1 MKNIGIKIALFLN
14 YFVFAFLLNSV
25 GTVILQVQRSM
36 DISKGNASV
45 LEGFK
50 DIPIAIASFILASFL
65 PKIGLKKSML
75 LGLALVAVFCF
86 ITPFTN
92 GFWYFKILF
101 LVIGVS
107 FALIKIAVFATIGLI
122 TNNQKEH
129 GSFMGILEGVFMGGI
144 LLGNIV
150 FSLFIDDANPKS
162 TNWLNIYWFMG
173 GVALLAFMVLFV
185 SKLDESQATIE
196 KRKFSEDFKEMLLL
210 IVKPLTIIFIISIF
224 LYVLIEQSFQTW
236 FPTFYTA
243 IIKAPASMAVQAG
256 AVLGGAFMIGRFL
269 GGFILNKVKWIY
281 LLSFCLVASAI
292 LIVLVLPLSGNS
304 STEGLI
310 TWTNAPAVV
319 YLMPLIGL
327 FLAPVYPTINSTILS
342 SLPKHMHS
350 SMAGL
355 IVVFSALGGTTGS
368 IITGNV
374 FQKYDGATAFYLS
387 LIPLIGILVSIWI
400 LYAMSKKNT
409 IISE

>member
-1 MKNIGIKIALFLN
+1 MKHTGIKIALFLN

-36 DISKGNASV
+36 DISKGDASI

-75 LGLALVAVFCF
+75 LGLALVSIFCF
-86 ITPFTN
+86 MTPFTN
-92 GFWYFKILF
+92 DFWYFKMLF
-101 LVIGVS
+101 LVIGIS

-122 TNNQKEH
+122 TNSQKEH

-144 LLGNIV
+144 LLGNIA
-150 FSLFIDDANPKS
+150 FSFFIDDANPKS
-162 TNWLNIYWFMG
+162 TNWLNMYWFMG
-173 GVALLAFMVLFV
+173 AISLLAFIVLLA
-185 SKLDESQATIE
+185 SKLDESQAKIE
-196 KRKFSEDFKEMLLL
+196 QRKFSEDFKEMLLL
-210 IVKPLTIIFIISIF
+210 ILKPLTIIFVISIF

-236 FPTFYTA
+236 FPTFYTD
-243 IIKAPASMAVQAG
+243 IIKVPPSMAVQAS

-269 GGFILNKVKWIY
+269 GGFILNKMKWIT
-281 LLSFCLVASAI
+281 LLTICLLAAGI
-292 LIVLVLPLSGNS
+292 IVIVVLPLAD
-304 STEGLI
+304 TTQTVGLI
-310 TWTNAPAVV
+310 TWANAPLVV
-319 YLMPLIGL
+319 FLMPLIGL

-355 IVVFSALGGTTGS
+355 IVVLSALGGTTGS

-374 FQKYDGATAFYLS
+374 FEKYDGSTAFYLS
-387 LIPLIGILVSIWI
+387 LIPLTGILITIWI
-400 LYAMSKKNT
+400 LYMMTKKS
-409 IISE
+409 IPE

>member
-36 DISKGNASV
+36 DVSKGSASV

-75 LGLALVAVFCF
+75 LGLALVSIFCF

-150 FSLFIDDANPKS
+150 FSLFIDDTNPKS

-173 GVALLAFMVLFV
+173 SVSFLAFVVLFV
-185 SKLDESQATIE
+185 SKLDESGATIE

-210 IVKPLTIIFIISIF
+210 IVKPLTLIFIISIF

-236 FPTFYTA
+236 FPTFYTD
-243 IIKAPASMAVQAG
+243 IINAPASMAVQAG

-310 TWTNAPAVV
+310 TWSNAPTVV

-387 LIPLIGILVSIWI
+387 LIPLIGILISIWI
-400 LYAMSKKNT
+400 LYAKTKKNT

>member
-36 DISKGNASV
+36 DISKGSASV

-75 LGLALVAVFCF
+75 LGLALVSIFCF

-173 GVALLAFMVLFV
+173 GVTLLAFMVLFV

-210 IVKPLTIIFIISIF
+210 IVKPLTLIFIISIF

-243 IIKAPASMAVQAG
+243 IIYAPASMAVQAG

-269 GGFILNKVKWIY
+269 GGFIQNKVKWIY

-292 LIVLVLPLSGNS
+292 LIILVLPLSGNS

-387 LIPLIGILVSIWI
+387 LIPLTGILISIWI

>member
-387 LIPLIGILVSIWI
+387 LIPLTGILISIWI

>member
-1 MKNIGIKIALFLN
+1 
-14 YFVFAFLLNSV
+14 
-25 GTVILQVQRSM
+25 M
-36 DISKGNASV
+36 DISKGDASI

-75 LGLALVAVFCF
+75 LGLALVSIFCF
-86 ITPFTN
+86 MTPFTN
-92 GFWYFKILF
+92 DFWYFKMLF
-101 LVIGVS
+101 LVIGIS

-122 TNNQKEH
+122 TNSQKEH

-144 LLGNIV
+144 LLGNIA
-150 FSLFIDDANPKS
+150 FSFFIDDANPKS
-162 TNWLNIYWFMG
+162 TNWLNMYWFMG
-173 GVALLAFMVLFV
+173 AISLLAFIVLLA
-185 SKLDESQATIE
+185 SKLDESQAKIE
-196 KRKFSEDFKEMLLL
+196 QRKFSEDFKEMLLL
-210 IVKPLTIIFIISIF
+210 ILKPLTIIFVISIF

-236 FPTFYTA
+236 FPTFYTD
-243 IIKAPASMAVQAG
+243 IIKVPPSMAVQAS

-269 GGFILNKVKWIY
+269 GGFILNKMKWIT
-281 LLSFCLVASAI
+281 LLTICLLAAGI
-292 LIVLVLPLSGNS
+292 IVIVVLPLAD
-304 STEGLI
+304 TTQTVGLI
-310 TWTNAPAVV
+310 TWANAPLVV

-368 IITGNV
+368 IITGNI
-374 FQKYDGATAFYLS
+374 FEKYDGSTAFYLS
-387 LIPLIGILVSIWI
+387 LIPLTGILITIWI
-400 LYAMSKKNT
+400 LYMMTKKS
-409 IISE
+409 IPE

>member
-36 DISKGNASV
+36 DVSKGNASV

-75 LGLALVAVFCF
+75 LGLALVSIFCF

-162 TNWLNIYWFMG
+162 SNWLNIYWFMG

-210 IVKPLTIIFIISIF
+210 IVKPLTFIFIISIF

-236 FPTFYTA
+236 FPTFYTD
-243 IIKAPASMAVQAG
+243 IINAPASMAVQAG

-310 TWTNAPAVV
+310 TWSNAPAVV

-327 FLAPVYPTINSTILS
+327 LLAPVYPTINSTILS

-387 LIPLIGILVSIWI
+387 LIPLIGILISIWI
-400 LYAMSKKNT
+400 LYAKTKKNT

>member
-36 DISKGNASV
+36 DISKGSASV

-75 LGLALVAVFCF
+75 LGLALVSIFCF

-173 GVALLAFMVLFV
+173 GVTLLAFMVLFV

-210 IVKPLTIIFIISIF
+210 IVKPLTLIFIISIF

-236 FPTFYTA
+236 FPTFYTD
-243 IIKAPASMAVQAG
+243 IINAPASMAVQAG

-310 TWTNAPAVV
+310 TWSNAPAVV

-387 LIPLIGILVSIWI
+387 LIPLIGILISIWI
-400 LYAMSKKNT
+400 LYAKTKKNT

>member
-1 MKNIGIKIALFLN
+1 MKHTGIKIALFLN

-36 DISKGNASV
+36 DISKGDASI

-75 LGLALVAVFCF
+75 LGLALVSIFCF
-86 ITPFTN
+86 MTPFTN
-92 GFWYFKILF
+92 DFWYFKMLF
-101 LVIGVS
+101 LVIGIS

-122 TNNQKEH
+122 TNSQKEH

-144 LLGNIV
+144 LLGNIA
-150 FSLFIDDANPKS
+150 FSFFIDDANPKS
-162 TNWLNIYWFMG
+162 TNWLNMYWFMG
-173 GVALLAFMVLFV
+173 AISLLAFIVLLA
-185 SKLDESQATIE
+185 SKLDESQAKIE
-196 KRKFSEDFKEMLLL
+196 QRKFSEDFKEMLLL
-210 IVKPLTIIFIISIF
+210 ILKPLTIIFVISIF

-236 FPTFYTA
+236 FPTFYTD
-243 IIKAPASMAVQAG
+243 IIKVPPSMAVQAS
-256 AVLGGAFMIGRFL
+256 AILGGAFMIGRFL
-269 GGFILNKVKWIY
+269 GGFILNKMKWITLLTIC
-281 LLSFCLVASAI
+281 LLSAGI
-292 LIVLVLPLSGNS
+292 IVIVVLPLAD
-304 STEGLI
+304 TTQTVGLI
-310 TWTNAPAVV
+310 TWANAPLVV

-374 FQKYDGATAFYLS
+374 FEKYDGSTAFYLS
-387 LIPLIGILVSIWI
+387 LIPLTGILITIWI
-400 LYAMSKKNT
+400 LYKMTKKS
-409 IISE
+409 IPE

>member
-36 DISKGNASV
+36 DVSKGSASV

-75 LGLALVAVFCF
+75 LGLALVSIFCF

-122 TNNQKEH
+122 THNQKEH

-150 FSLFIDDANPKS
+150 FSLFIDDADPKS

-196 KRKFSEDFKEMLLL
+196 KRKFSEDFKEMLFL
-210 IVKPLTIIFIISIF
+210 IVKPLTLIFIISIF

-236 FPTFYTA
+236 FPTFYTD
-243 IIKAPASMAVQAG
+243 IINAPASMAVQAG

-281 LLSFCLVASAI
+281 LLSLCLVAAGI
-292 LIVLVLPLSGNS
+292 LIVLILPLAGNS
-304 STEGLI
+304 SIEGLI
-310 TWTNAPAVV
+310 TWTNAPLVV
-319 YLMPLIGL
+319 YLMPLIGF

-387 LIPLIGILVSIWI
+387 LIPLIGILISIWI
-400 LYAMSKKNT
+400 LYALTKNNS

>member
-36 DISKGNASV
+36 DVSKGSASV

-75 LGLALVAVFCF
+75 LGLALVSVFCF

-162 TNWLNIYWFMG
+162 SNWLNIYWFMG

-210 IVKPLTIIFIISIF
+210 IVKPLTLIFIISIF

-236 FPTFYTA
+236 FPTFYTD
-243 IIKAPASMAVQAG
+243 IINAPASMAVQAG

-281 LLSFCLVASAI
+281 LLSFCLVTSAI

-310 TWTNAPAVV
+310 TWSNAPAVV

-387 LIPLIGILVSIWI
+387 LIPLTGILISIWI
-400 LYAMSKKNT
+400 LYTMSKKNN

>member
-1 MKNIGIKIALFLN
+1 MKNIGIKTALFLN

-36 DISKGNASV
+36 DVSKGSASV

-75 LGLALVAVFCF
+75 LGLALVSIFCF

-122 TNNQKEH
+122 TKNQKEH

-162 TNWLNIYWFMG
+162 TNWLNMYWFMG

-210 IVKPLTIIFIISIF
+210 IVKPLTLIFIISIF

-243 IIKAPASMAVQAG
+243 IIRAPASMAVQAG

-342 SLPKHMHS
+342 TLPKHMHS

-387 LIPLIGILVSIWI
+387 LIPLTGILISIWI

>member
-36 DISKGNASV
+36 DVSKGSASV

-75 LGLALVAVFCF
+75 LGLALVSIFCF

-162 TNWLNIYWFMG
+162 SNWLNIYWFMG

-210 IVKPLTIIFIISIF
+210 IVKPLTLIFIISIF

-236 FPTFYTA
+236 FPTFYTD
-243 IIKAPASMAVQAG
+243 IINAPASMAVQAG

-310 TWTNAPAVV
+310 TWSNAPAVV

-387 LIPLIGILVSIWI
+387 LIPLIGILISIWI
-400 LYAMSKKNT
+400 LYAKTKKNT

>member
-36 DISKGNASV
+36 DVSKGSASV

-75 LGLALVAVFCF
+75 LGLALVSIFCF

-162 TNWLNIYWFMG
+162 SNWLNIYWFMG

-210 IVKPLTIIFIISIF
+210 IVKPLTLIFIISIF

-236 FPTFYTA
+236 FPTFYTD
-243 IIKAPASMAVQAG
+243 IINAPASMAVQAG

-310 TWTNAPAVV
+310 TWSNAPTVV

-387 LIPLIGILVSIWI
+387 LIPLIGILISIWI
-400 LYAMSKKNT
+400 LYAKTKKNT

>member
-210 IVKPLTIIFIISIF
+210 IVKPLTIVFIISIF

-387 LIPLIGILVSIWI
+387 LIPLTGILISIWI

>member
-1 MKNIGIKIALFLN
+1 
-14 YFVFAFLLNSV
+14 
-25 GTVILQVQRSM
+25 
-36 DISKGNASV
+36 
-45 LEGFK
+45 
-50 DIPIAIASFILASFL
+50 
-65 PKIGLKKSML
+65 
-75 LGLALVAVFCF
+75 
-86 ITPFTN
+86 
-92 GFWYFKILF
+92 
-101 LVIGVS
+101 
-107 FALIKIAVFATIGLI
+107 
-122 TNNQKEH
+122 
-129 GSFMGILEGVFMGGI
+129 
-144 LLGNIV
+144 
-150 FSLFIDDANPKS
+150 
-162 TNWLNIYWFMG
+162 MG

-210 IVKPLTIIFIISIF
+210 IVKPLTLIFIISIF

-243 IIKAPASMAVQAG
+243 IIRAPASMAVQAG

-342 SLPKHMHS
+342 TLPKHMHS

-387 LIPLIGILVSIWI
+387 LIPLTGILISIWI

>member
-36 DISKGNASV
+36 DVSKGSASV

-75 LGLALVAVFCF
+75 LGLALVSIFCF

-122 TNNQKEH
+122 THNQKEH

-150 FSLFIDDANPKS
+150 FSLFIDDADPKS

-173 GVALLAFMVLFV
+173 GVALLAFTVLFV

-196 KRKFSEDFKEMLLL
+196 KRRFSEDFKEMLFL
-210 IVKPLTIIFIISIF
+210 IVKPLTLIFIISIF

-236 FPTFYTA
+236 FPTFYTD
-243 IIKAPASMAVQAG
+243 IINAPASMAVQAG

-281 LLSFCLVASAI
+281 LLSLCLVAAGI
-292 LIVLVLPLSGNS
+292 LIVLILPLAGNS
-304 STEGLI
+304 SIEGLI
-310 TWTNAPAVV
+310 TWTNAPLVV
-319 YLMPLIGL
+319 YLMPLIGF

-387 LIPLIGILVSIWI
+387 LIPLIGILISIWI
-400 LYAMSKKNT
+400 LYALTKNNS

>member
-36 DISKGNASV
+36 DVSKGSASV

-75 LGLALVAVFCF
+75 LGLALVSIFCF

-173 GVALLAFMVLFV
+173 GVTLLAFMVLFV

-210 IVKPLTIIFIISIF
+210 IVKPLTLIFIISIF

-243 IIKAPASMAVQAG
+243 IIYAPASMAVQAG

-292 LIVLVLPLSGNS
+292 LIILVLPLSGNS

-387 LIPLIGILVSIWI
+387 LIPLTGILISIWI

>member
-36 DISKGNASV
+36 DVSKGSASV

-75 LGLALVAVFCF
+75 LGLALVSIFCF

-162 TNWLNIYWFMG
+162 SKWLNIYWFMG

-210 IVKPLTIIFIISIF
+210 IVKPLTLIFIISIF

-236 FPTFYTA
+236 FPTFYTD
-243 IIKAPASMAVQAG
+243 IINAPASMAVQAG

-387 LIPLIGILVSIWI
+387 LIPLTGILISIWI

>member
-1 MKNIGIKIALFLN
+1 MKHTGIKIALFLN

-36 DISKGNASV
+36 DISKGDASI

-75 LGLALVAVFCF
+75 LGLALVSIFCF
-86 ITPFTN
+86 MTPFTN
-92 GFWYFKILF
+92 DFWYFKMLF
-101 LVIGVS
+101 LVIGIS

-122 TNNQKEH
+122 TNSQKEH

-144 LLGNIV
+144 LLGNIA
-150 FSLFIDDANPKS
+150 FSFFIDDANPKS
-162 TNWLNIYWFMG
+162 TNWLNMYWFMG
-173 GVALLAFMVLFV
+173 AISLLAFIVLLA
-185 SKLDESQATIE
+185 SKLDESQAKIE
-196 KRKFSEDFKEMLLL
+196 QRKFSEDFKEMLLL
-210 IVKPLTIIFIISIF
+210 ILKPLTIIFVISIF

-236 FPTFYTA
+236 FPTFYTD
-243 IIKAPASMAVQAG
+243 IIKVPPSMAVQAS
-256 AVLGGAFMIGRFL
+256 AILGGAFMIGRFL
-269 GGFILNKVKWIY
+269 GGFILNKMKWITLLTIC
-281 LLSFCLVASAI
+281 LLSAGI
-292 LIVLVLPLSGNS
+292 IVIVVLPLAD
-304 STEGLI
+304 TTQTVGLI
-310 TWTNAPAVV
+310 TWANAPLVV

-374 FQKYDGATAFYLS
+374 FEKYDGSTAFYLS
-387 LIPLIGILVSIWI
+387 LIPLTGILITIWI
-400 LYAMSKKNT
+400 LYMMTKKS
-409 IISE
+409 IPE

>member
-1 MKNIGIKIALFLN
+1 MKHTGIKIALFLN

-36 DISKGNASV
+36 DISKGDASI

-75 LGLALVAVFCF
+75 LGLALVSIFCF
-86 ITPFTN
+86 MTPFTN
-92 GFWYFKILF
+92 DFWFFKMLF
-101 LVIGVS
+101 LVIGIS

-122 TNNQKEH
+122 TNSQKEH

-144 LLGNIV
+144 LLGNIA
-150 FSLFIDDANPKS
+150 FSFSIDDANPKS
-162 TNWLNIYWFMG
+162 TNWLNMYWFMG
-173 GVALLAFMVLFV
+173 AISLLAFIVLLA
-185 SKLDESQATIE
+185 SKLDESQAKIE
-196 KRKFSEDFKEMLLL
+196 QRKFSEDFKEMLLL
-210 IVKPLTIIFIISIF
+210 ILKPLTIIFVISIF

-236 FPTFYTA
+236 FPTFYTD
-243 IIKAPASMAVQAG
+243 IIKVPPSMAVQAS

-269 GGFILNKVKWIY
+269 GGFILNKMKWIT
-281 LLSFCLVASAI
+281 LLTICLLAAGI
-292 LIVLVLPLSGNS
+292 IVIVVLPLAD
-304 STEGLI
+304 TTQTVGLI
-310 TWTNAPAVV
+310 TWANAPLVV

-374 FQKYDGATAFYLS
+374 FEKYDGSTAFYLS
-387 LIPLIGILVSIWI
+387 LIPLTGILITIWI
-400 LYAMSKKNT
+400 LYMMTKKS
-409 IISE
+409 IPE

>member
-1 MKNIGIKIALFLN
+1 
-14 YFVFAFLLNSV
+14 
-25 GTVILQVQRSM
+25 M
-36 DISKGNASV
+36 DVSKGSASV

-75 LGLALVAVFCF
+75 LGLALVSVFCF

-162 TNWLNIYWFMG
+162 SNWLNIYWFMG

-210 IVKPLTIIFIISIF
+210 IVKPLTLIFIISIF

-236 FPTFYTA
+236 FPTFYTD
-243 IIKAPASMAVQAG
+243 IINAPASMAVQAG

-281 LLSFCLVASAI
+281 LLSFCLVTSAI

-310 TWTNAPAVV
+310 TWSNAPAVV

-387 LIPLIGILVSIWI
+387 LIPLTGILISIWI
-400 LYAMSKKNT
+400 LYTMSKKNN

>member
-1 MKNIGIKIALFLN
+1 
-14 YFVFAFLLNSV
+14 
-25 GTVILQVQRSM
+25 M
-36 DISKGNASV
+36 DISKGDASI

-75 LGLALVAVFCF
+75 LGLALVSIFCF
-86 ITPFTN
+86 MTPFTN
-92 GFWYFKILF
+92 NFWYFKMLF
-101 LVIGVS
+101 LVIGIS

-122 TNNQKEH
+122 TNSQKEH

-144 LLGNIV
+144 LLGNIA
-150 FSLFIDDANPKS
+150 FSFFIDDANPKS
-162 TNWLNIYWFMG
+162 TNWLNMYWFMG
-173 GVALLAFMVLFV
+173 AISLLAFIVLLA
-185 SKLDESQATIE
+185 SKLDESQAKIE
-196 KRKFSEDFKEMLLL
+196 QRKFSEDFKEMLLL
-210 IVKPLTIIFIISIF
+210 ILKPLTIIFVISIF

-236 FPTFYTA
+236 FPTFYTD
-243 IIKAPASMAVQAG
+243 IIKVPPSMAVQAS
-256 AVLGGAFMIGRFL
+256 AILGGAFMIGRFL
-269 GGFILNKVKWIY
+269 GGFILNKMKWITLLTIC
-281 LLSFCLVASAI
+281 LLSAGI
-292 LIVLVLPLSGNS
+292 IVIVVLPLAD
-304 STEGLI
+304 TTQTVGLI
-310 TWTNAPAVV
+310 TWANAPLVV

-374 FQKYDGATAFYLS
+374 FEKYDGSTAFYLS
-387 LIPLIGILVSIWI
+387 LIPLTGILITIWI
-400 LYAMSKKNT
+400 LYMMTKKS
-409 IISE
+409 IPE

>member
-1 MKNIGIKIALFLN
+1 MKHTGIKIALFLN

-36 DISKGNASV
+36 DISKGDASI

-75 LGLALVAVFCF
+75 LGLALVSIFCF
-86 ITPFTN
+86 MTPFTN
-92 GFWYFKILF
+92 NFWYFKMLF
-101 LVIGVS
+101 LVIGIS

-122 TNNQKEH
+122 TNSQKEH

-144 LLGNIV
+144 LLGNIA
-150 FSLFIDDANPKS
+150 FSFFIDDANPKS
-162 TNWLNIYWFMG
+162 TNWLNMYWFMG
-173 GVALLAFMVLFV
+173 AISLLAFIVLLA
-185 SKLDESQATIE
+185 SKLDESQAKIE
-196 KRKFSEDFKEMLLL
+196 QRKFSEDFKEMLLL
-210 IVKPLTIIFIISIF
+210 ILKPLTIIFVISIF

-236 FPTFYTA
+236 FPTFYTD
-243 IIKAPASMAVQAG
+243 IIKVPPSMAVQAS
-256 AVLGGAFMIGRFL
+256 AILGGAFMIGRFL
-269 GGFILNKVKWIY
+269 GGFILNKMKWITLLTIC
-281 LLSFCLVASAI
+281 LLSAGI
-292 LIVLVLPLSGNS
+292 IVIVVLPLAD
-304 STEGLI
+304 TTQTVGLI
-310 TWTNAPAVV
+310 TWANAPLVV

-368 IITGNV
+368 IITGNI
-374 FQKYDGATAFYLS
+374 FEKYDGSTAFYLS
-387 LIPLIGILVSIWI
+387 LIPLTGILITIWI
-400 LYAMSKKNT
+400 LYMMTKKS
-409 IISE
+409 IPE

>member
-1 MKNIGIKIALFLN
+1 MKHTGIKIALFLN

-36 DISKGNASV
+36 DISKGDASI

-75 LGLALVAVFCF
+75 LGLALVSIFCF
-86 ITPFTN
+86 MTPFTN
-92 GFWYFKILF
+92 DFWYFKMLF
-101 LVIGVS
+101 LVIGIS

-122 TNNQKEH
+122 TNSQKEH

-144 LLGNIV
+144 LLGNIA
-150 FSLFIDDANPKS
+150 FSFFIDDANPKS
-162 TNWLNIYWFMG
+162 TNWLNMYWFMG
-173 GVALLAFMVLFV
+173 AISLLAFIVLLA
-185 SKLDESQATIE
+185 SKLDESQAKIE
-196 KRKFSEDFKEMLLL
+196 QRKFSEDFKEMLLL
-210 IVKPLTIIFIISIF
+210 ILKPLTIIFVISIF

-236 FPTFYTA
+236 FPTFYTD
-243 IIKAPASMAVQAG
+243 IIKVPPSMAVQAS

-269 GGFILNKVKWIY
+269 GGFILNKMKWIT
-281 LLSFCLVASAI
+281 LLTICLLAAGI
-292 LIVLVLPLSGNS
+292 IVIVVLPLAD
-304 STEGLI
+304 TTQTVGLI
-310 TWTNAPAVV
+310 TWANAPLVV

-374 FQKYDGATAFYLS
+374 FEKYDGSTAFYLS
-387 LIPLIGILVSIWI
+387 LIPMRNRLEFETKYLQFYQ
-400 LYAMSKKNT
+400 LFYFF
-409 IISE
+409 

>member
-36 DISKGNASV
+36 DVSKGSASV

-75 LGLALVAVFCF
+75 LGLALVSIFCF

-162 TNWLNIYWFMG
+162 SNWLNIYWFMG

-196 KRKFSEDFKEMLLL
+196 KRKFSEDFKEMLFL
-210 IVKPLTIIFIISIF
+210 IVKPLTLIFIISIF

-236 FPTFYTA
+236 FPTFYTD
-243 IIKAPASMAVQAG
+243 IINAPASMAVQAG

-281 LLSFCLVASAI
+281 LLSLCLVAAGI
-292 LIVLVLPLSGNS
+292 LIVLILPLAGNS
-304 STEGLI
+304 SIEGLI
-310 TWTNAPAVV
+310 TWTNAPLVV
-319 YLMPLIGL
+319 YLMPVIGF

-387 LIPLIGILVSIWI
+387 LIPLIGILISIWI
-400 LYAMSKKNT
+400 LYALTKNNS

>member
-1 MKNIGIKIALFLN
+1 MKHTGIKIALFLN

-36 DISKGNASV
+36 DISKGDASI

-75 LGLALVAVFCF
+75 LGLALVSIFCF
-86 ITPFTN
+86 MTPFTN
-92 GFWYFKILF
+92 DFWYFKMLF
-101 LVIGVS
+101 LVIGIS

-122 TNNQKEH
+122 TNSQKEH

-144 LLGNIV
+144 LLGNIA
-150 FSLFIDDANPKS
+150 FSFFIDDANPKS
-162 TNWLNIYWFMG
+162 TNWLNMYWFMG
-173 GVALLAFMVLFV
+173 AISLLAFIVLLA
-185 SKLDESQATIE
+185 SKLDESQAKIE
-196 KRKFSEDFKEMLLL
+196 QRKFSEDFKEMLLL
-210 IVKPLTIIFIISIF
+210 ILKPLTIIFVISIF

-236 FPTFYTA
+236 FPTFYTD
-243 IIKAPASMAVQAG
+243 IIKVPPSMAVQAS
-256 AVLGGAFMIGRFL
+256 AILGGAFMIGRFL
-269 GGFILNKVKWIY
+269 GGFILNKMKWIT
-281 LLSFCLVASAI
+281 LLTICLLAAGI
-292 LIVLVLPLSGNS
+292 IVIVVLPLAD
-304 STEGLI
+304 TTQTVGLI
-310 TWTNAPAVV
+310 TWSNAPLVV

-374 FQKYDGATAFYLS
+374 FEKYDGSTAFYLS
-387 LIPLIGILVSIWI
+387 LIPLTGILITIWI
-400 LYAMSKKNT
+400 LYMMTKKS
-409 IISE
+409 IPE

>member
-36 DISKGNASV
+36 DVSKGSASV

-75 LGLALVAVFCF
+75 LGLALVSIFCF

-150 FSLFIDDANPKS
+150 FSLFMDDANPKS
-162 TNWLNIYWFMG
+162 SNWLNIYWFMG

-210 IVKPLTIIFIISIF
+210 IVKPLTLIFIISIF

-236 FPTFYTA
+236 FPTFYTD
-243 IIKAPASMAVQAG
+243 IINAPASMAVQAG

-310 TWTNAPAVV
+310 TWSNAPTVV

-387 LIPLIGILVSIWI
+387 LIPLIGILISIWI
-400 LYAMSKKNT
+400 LYAKTKKNT

>member
-36 DISKGNASV
+36 DISKGSASV

-75 LGLALVAVFCF
+75 LGLALVAIFCF

-162 TNWLNIYWFMG
+162 SNWLNIYWFMG

-210 IVKPLTIIFIISIF
+210 IVKPLTLIFIISIF

-236 FPTFYTA
+236 FPTFYTD
-243 IIKAPASMAVQAG
+243 IINAPASMAVQAG

-310 TWTNAPAVV
+310 TWSNAPTVV

-387 LIPLIGILVSIWI
+387 LIPLIGILISIWI
-400 LYAMSKKNT
+400 LYAKTKKNT

>member
-1 MKNIGIKIALFLN
+1 MKHTGIKIALFLN

-36 DISKGNASV
+36 DISKGDASI

-75 LGLALVAVFCF
+75 LGLALVSIFCF
-86 ITPFTN
+86 MTPFTN
-92 GFWYFKILF
+92 DFWYFKMLF
-101 LVIGVS
+101 LVIGIS

-122 TNNQKEH
+122 TNSQKEH

-144 LLGNIV
+144 LLGNIA
-150 FSLFIDDANPKS
+150 FSFFIDDANPKS
-162 TNWLNIYWFMG
+162 TNWLNMYWFMG
-173 GVALLAFMVLFV
+173 AISLLAFIVLLA
-185 SKLDESQATIE
+185 SKLDESQAKIE
-196 KRKFSEDFKEMLLL
+196 QRKFSEDFKEMLLL
-210 IVKPLTIIFIISIF
+210 ILKPLTIIFVISIF

-236 FPTFYTA
+236 FPTFYTD
-243 IIKAPASMAVQAG
+243 IIKVPPSMAVQAS
-256 AVLGGAFMIGRFL
+256 AILGGAFMIGRFL
-269 GGFILNKVKWIY
+269 GGFILNKMNWIT
-281 LLSFCLVASAI
+281 LLTICLLAAGI
-292 LIVLVLPLSGNS
+292 IVIVVLPLAD
-304 STEGLI
+304 TTQTVGLI
-310 TWTNAPAVV
+310 TWANAPLVV

-374 FQKYDGATAFYLS
+374 FEKYDGSTAFYLS
-387 LIPLIGILVSIWI
+387 LIPLTGILITIWI
-400 LYAMSKKNT
+400 LYKMTKKS
-409 IISE
+409 IPE

>member
-36 DISKGNASV
+36 DVSKGSASV

-75 LGLALVAVFCF
+75 LGLALVSIFCF

-162 TNWLNIYWFMG
+162 TNWLTIYWFMG

-196 KRKFSEDFKEMLLL
+196 KRRFSEDFKEMLFL
-210 IVKPLTIIFIISIF
+210 IVKPLTLIFIISIF

-236 FPTFYTA
+236 FPTFYTD
-243 IIKAPASMAVQAG
+243 IINAPASMAVQAG

-310 TWTNAPAVV
+310 TWSNAPTVV

-387 LIPLIGILVSIWI
+387 LIPLIGILISIWI
-400 LYAMSKKNT
+400 LYAKTKKNT

>member
-36 DISKGNASV
+36 DVSKGSASV

-75 LGLALVAVFCF
+75 LGLALVSIFCF

-122 TNNQKEH
+122 THNQKEH

-150 FSLFIDDANPKS
+150 FSLFIDDADPKS

-173 GVALLAFMVLFV
+173 GVALLAFTVLFV

-196 KRKFSEDFKEMLLL
+196 KRKFSEDFKEMLFL
-210 IVKPLTIIFIISIF
+210 IVKPLTLIFIISIF

-236 FPTFYTA
+236 FPTFYTD
-243 IIKAPASMAVQAG
+243 IINAPASMAVQAG

-281 LLSFCLVASAI
+281 LLSLCLVAAGI
-292 LIVLVLPLSGNS
+292 LIVLILPLAGNS
-304 STEGLI
+304 SIEGLI
-310 TWTNAPAVV
+310 TWTNAPLVV
-319 YLMPLIGL
+319 YLMPVIGF

-387 LIPLIGILVSIWI
+387 LIPLIGILISIWI
-400 LYAMSKKNT
+400 LYALTKNNS

>member
-36 DISKGNASV
+36 DVSKGSASV

-75 LGLALVAVFCF
+75 LGLALVSIFCF

-162 TNWLNIYWFMG
+162 SNWLNIYWFMG

-210 IVKPLTIIFIISIF
+210 IVKPLTLIFIISIF

-236 FPTFYTA
+236 FPTFYTD
-243 IIKAPASMAVQAG
+243 IINAPASMAVQAG

-292 LIVLVLPLSGNS
+292 LIILVLPLSGNS

-310 TWTNAPAVV
+310 TWSNAPTVV

-387 LIPLIGILVSIWI
+387 LIPLIGILISIWI
-400 LYAMSKKNT
+400 LYAKTKKNT

>member
-36 DISKGNASV
+36 DISKGSASV

-75 LGLALVAVFCF
+75 LGLALVSIFCF

-173 GVALLAFMVLFV
+173 GVTLLAFMVLFV

-210 IVKPLTIIFIISIF
+210 IVKPLTLIFIISIF

-243 IIKAPASMAVQAG
+243 IIYAPASMAVQAG

-292 LIVLVLPLSGNS
+292 LIILVLPLSGNS

-387 LIPLIGILVSIWI
+387 LIPLTGILISIWI

>member
-1 MKNIGIKIALFLN
+1 MKHTGIKIALFLN

-36 DISKGNASV
+36 DISKGDASI

-75 LGLALVAVFCF
+75 LGLALVSIFCF
-86 ITPFTN
+86 MTPFTN
-92 GFWYFKILF
+92 DFWYFKMLF
-101 LVIGVS
+101 LVIGIS

-122 TNNQKEH
+122 TNSQKEH

-144 LLGNIV
+144 LLGNIA
-150 FSLFIDDANPKS
+150 FSFFIDDANPKS
-162 TNWLNIYWFMG
+162 TNWLNMYWFMG
-173 GVALLAFMVLFV
+173 AISLLAFIVLLA
-185 SKLDESQATIE
+185 SKLDESQAKIE
-196 KRKFSEDFKEMLLL
+196 QRKFSEDFKEMLLL
-210 IVKPLTIIFIISIF
+210 ILKPLTIIFVISIF

-236 FPTFYTA
+236 FPTFYTD
-243 IIKAPASMAVQAG
+243 IIKVPPSMAVQAS
-256 AVLGGAFMIGRFL
+256 AILGGAFMIGRFL
-269 GGFILNKVKWIY
+269 GGFILNKMKWIT
-281 LLSFCLVASAI
+281 LLTICLLAAGI
-292 LIVLVLPLSGNS
+292 IVIVVLPLAD
-304 STEGLI
+304 TTQTVGLI
-310 TWTNAPAVV
+310 TWANAPLVV

-374 FQKYDGATAFYLS
+374 FEKYDGSTAFYLS
-387 LIPLIGILVSIWI
+387 LIPLTGILITIWI
-400 LYAMSKKNT
+400 LYMMTKKS
-409 IISE
+409 IPE